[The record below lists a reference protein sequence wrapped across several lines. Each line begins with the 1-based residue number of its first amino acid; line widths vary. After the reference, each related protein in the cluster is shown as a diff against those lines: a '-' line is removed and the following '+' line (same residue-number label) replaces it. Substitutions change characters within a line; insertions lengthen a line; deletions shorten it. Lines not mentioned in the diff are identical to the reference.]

1 VDRFDNM
8 RVFAKVVES
17 ASFTGAAVRL
27 GISASMVSQHVKKLE
42 ERLGA
47 RLLNRTTRK
56 VSLTETGRAYY
67 ERCMRLL
74 ADLEET
80 EQAVSD
86 MHAIP
91 RGELRVNAAPTFG
104 IVQLAPAIADFT
116 ARFPAI
122 SVELMLSIRI
132 ADLIDEGFDVAVW
145 VGELPDSS
153 LIARQLAPCRMVVCG
168 APSYFEKH
176 GTPRTPDDLTTH
188 NCLTV
193 AVTGLPYYRV
203 WRLTST
209 DGTALNISPI
219 GNLRTNSGA
228 VLKVAALAGHGLV
241 CLPTYL
247 VGDALQSGRLV
258 TVLDDYIAPPYM
270 LRALYPHN
278 RHLSAKVRAFVDFLA
293 SRFGREPPWDSW
305 CRPSRK
311 QSESPASHRRKMT
324 GSPTKPR
331 RSKIRADAS

>member
-1 VDRFDNM
+1 
-8 RVFAKVVES
+8 
-17 ASFTGAAVRL
+17 
-27 GISASMVSQHVKKLE
+27 MVSQHVKELE

-67 ERCMRLL
+67 ERCTRLL
-74 ADLEET
+74 SDLEET

-86 MHAIP
+86 MHAAP
-91 RGELRVNAAPTFG
+91 CGELRVNAAPSFG
-104 IVQLAPAIADFT
+104 ILQLAPAIADFT
-116 ARFPAI
+116 ERFPAI
-122 SVELMLSIRI
+122 SVELMLTIRI

-153 LIARQLAPCRMVVCG
+153 LISRQLAPCRMVVCG
-168 APSYFEKH
+168 APRYFEKH
-176 GTPRTPDDLTTH
+176 GTPRTPADLAIH

-193 AVTGLPYYRV
+193 AVTGLSYYRT
-203 WRLTST
+203 WHLTAA
-209 DGTALNISPI
+209 DGTALKISPI
-219 GNLRTNSGA
+219 GNMRTNSGA

-258 TVLDDYIAPPYM
+258 TVLDDYTAPPLA

-293 SRFGREPPWDSW
+293 ARFEQEPPWDSW
-305 CRPSRK
+305 CRASRE
-311 QSESPASHRRKMT
+311 QSALPAPRRREMI
-324 GSPTKPR
+324 GSPTKPL
-331 RSKIRADAS
+331 RSKTPADAR

>member
-1 VDRFDNM
+1 
-8 RVFAKVVES
+8 
-17 ASFTGAAVRL
+17 
-27 GISASMVSQHVKKLE
+27 
-42 ERLGA
+42 
-47 RLLNRTTRK
+47 
-56 VSLTETGRAYY
+56 
-67 ERCMRLL
+67 
-74 ADLEET
+74 
-80 EQAVSD
+80 
-86 MHAIP
+86 MHAAP

-104 IVQLAPAIADFT
+104 ILQLAPAIADFT

-153 LIARQLAPCRMVVCG
+153 LVARQLAPCRMVVCG

-176 GTPRTPDDLTTH
+176 GTPRTPADLTNH

-193 AVTGLPYYRV
+193 AVTGLSYYRA
-203 WRLTST
+203 WHLTAA
-209 DGTALNISPI
+209 DGTTLNISPI

-241 CLPTYL
+241 CLPTYF

-258 TVLDDYIAPPYM
+258 TVLDDYIAPPLT

-305 CRPSRK
+305 CRSSRK
-311 QSESPASHRRKMT
+311 QSASPASHRRKMT

-331 RSKIRADAS
+331 RSKTRADAP

>member
-1 VDRFDNM
+1 
-8 RVFAKVVES
+8 
-17 ASFTGAAVRL
+17 
-27 GISASMVSQHVKKLE
+27 
-42 ERLGA
+42 
-47 RLLNRTTRK
+47 
-56 VSLTETGRAYY
+56 
-67 ERCMRLL
+67 
-74 ADLEET
+74 
-80 EQAVSD
+80 
-86 MHAIP
+86 
-91 RGELRVNAAPTFG
+91 
-104 IVQLAPAIADFT
+104 
-116 ARFPAI
+116 
-122 SVELMLSIRI
+122 
-132 ADLIDEGFDVAVW
+132 VW

-193 AVTGLPYYRV
+193 AVTGVPYYRV
-203 WRLTST
+203 WRLTAA

-258 TVLDDYIAPPYM
+258 TVLDEYTAPPLT

-293 SRFGREPPWDSW
+293 GRFEREPPWDSW
-305 CRPSRK
+305 CRTSRE
-311 QSESPASHRRKMT
+311 QSASSLGHLREMI
-324 GSPTKPR
+324 GSSTKLR
-331 RSKIRADAS
+331 RSKTRADAP

>member
-17 ASFTGAAVRL
+17 SSFVGAAARL
-27 GISASMVSQHVKKLE
+27 DISASMVTLHVKELE
-42 ERLGA
+42 ERLGV

-67 ERCMRLL
+67 ERCKRLL

-86 MHAIP
+86 MHAAP
-91 RGELRVNAAPTFG
+91 RGELHVNATPTFG
-104 IVQLAPAIADFT
+104 ILQLAPAMADFT
-116 ARFPAI
+116 TRFPAI
-122 SVELMLSIRI
+122 SVELMLSERKV
-132 ADLIDEGFDVAVW
+132 DLIEDGFDVAVR

-168 APSYFEKH
+168 APSYFETH
-176 GTPRTPDDLTTH
+176 GKPRTPDDLTNH

-193 AVTGLPYYRV
+193 AGTGSPYYRA
-203 WRLTST
+203 WHLMAA
-209 DGTALNISPI
+209 DGTALNISPL

-228 VLKVAALAGHGLV
+228 VLIVAAIAGHGLAY
-241 CLPTYL
+241 LPTYL

-258 TVLDDYIAPPYM
+258 TVLDDYMTPPLP

-278 RHLSAKVRAFVDFLA
+278 RYLSCKVRAFVDFLA
-293 SRFGREPPWDSW
+293 ARFGQDPPWDSW
-305 CRPSRK
+305 RRTPSE
-311 QSESPASHRRKMT
+311 QSALSAPHRREMT
-324 GSPTKPR
+324 RSSTKPR
-331 RSKIRADAS
+331 RSKT